1 MMGSGVRVTQAAPL
15 PLWTIVSP
23 KGFDV
28 IGLYDFPLL
37 HREAHMVLAMARPT
51 SRPNSAFLH
60 FRKRIPADILKKA
73 RGQQIVF
80 NLPPDLPGK
89 PDLVVSAKLGSE
101 VTFSLRTRDS
111 SLAKLRLA
119 AASVQLEKQFQALRT
134 GPQWLDNKQRV
145 AFGGLVYEG
154 WVRSFEGFP
163 GEPEIWELAKEAHQ
177 RALSLPASA
186 EAWFGP
192 EVDQLALQKGLVL
205 DAESRLGVIKEAGR
219 ALIEVAA
226 RLKRNAEGDYS
237 HDPVADRFPKW
248 EDAKPNASTIS
259 IHDVFDRWKR
269 ERTPAPSTVATWKGF
284 VKSFV
289 SHLGHNDMS
298 RVRKEH
304 VLAWKDAL
312 ILEGFSAG
320 SLQVGRIAAI
330 KALFSFAIDNALVSA
345 NPFDGIKPLRQK
357 RKAGTRMLP
366 YTDDEVARLL
376 ALSRLEK
383 VSSRRWIPWLLA
395 CTGARVAEIAQLWGC
410 RILQVDGIHFL
421 HIAPAEDFGTLKN
434 SVSEREVPI
443 HPAILE
449 QGFLDFV
456 ASKGKGPLFYGKAV
470 KSKDGGMH
478 ASKGVGNHLAQWVR
492 KQGFTDKRKAPNH
505 AFRHWFKTTCQSAGW
520 RRPAHETPGQAP
532 PFGHPHPSSASPIS
546 TAHMRRKAERRRA
559 PRLNQPQK
567 RRRETRPS

>member
-15 PLWTIVSP
+15 PLWTIVFPEGS
-23 KGFDV
+23 DV
-28 IGLYDFPLL
+28 IAFSGFPLL

-51 SRPNSAFLH
+51 SRPNSAFLQ
-60 FRKRIPADILKKA
+60 FRKRVPADVLKKA

-101 VTFSLRTRDS
+101 VTFSLRTRNFS
-111 SLAKLRLA
+111 LA
-119 AASVQLEKQFQALRT
+119 AASVQLEKQFQALR
-134 GPQWLDNKQRV
+134 GNPQWLDNKQRV

-154 WVRSFEGFP
+154 WLRSFEGFP

-186 EAWFGP
+186 DAWFGP

-226 RLKRNAEGDYS
+226 HLKRNAEGDYS
-237 HDPVADRFPKW
+237 PDPVTDRFPKW

-269 ERTPAPSTVATWKGF
+269 ERTPTPSTVATWKGF
-284 VKSFV
+284 FV
-289 SHLGHNDMS
+289 SHLGHSDMS

-330 KALFSFAIDNALVSA
+330 KTLFSFAIDNALVSA

-366 YTDDEVARLL
+366 YTDDEVGRLL
-376 ALSRLEK
+376 
-383 VSSRRWIPWLLA
+383 P
-395 CTGARVAEIAQLWGC
+395 VA
-410 RILQVDGIHFL
+410 V
-421 HIAPAEDFGTLKN
+421 
-434 SVSEREVPI
+434 
-443 HPAILE
+443 
-449 QGFLDFV
+449 
-456 ASKGKGPLFYGKAV
+456 
-470 KSKDGGMH
+470 GMH
-478 ASKGVGNHLAQWVR
+478 RCPCGR
-492 KQGFTDKRKAPNH
+492 D
-505 AFRHWFKTTCQSAGW
+505 C
-520 RRPAHETPGQAP
+520 PALGLLHSPG
-532 PFGHPHPSSASPIS
+532 
-546 TAHMRRKAERRRA
+546 
-559 PRLNQPQK
+559 
-567 RRRETRPS
+567 